1 MLTRQRIEDGQ
12 TLRLTI
18 KTVNEGWEIR
28 EERNDALV
36 RVTRQK
42 DWHRVERSIDLFER
56 QGRPREVA

>member
-56 QGRPREVA
+56 KGRCREVA

>member
-12 TLRLTI
+12 TIRLTI
-18 KTVNEGWEIR
+18 TAVETGWEIR
-28 EERNDALV
+28 EERDEALI

-42 DWHRVERSIDLFER
+42 DWHRVERSINLFER